1 MVQKTVQQ
9 IRHRIRT
16 HSINTL
22 QQQGIFCEYPQFTIH
37 HLKQQL
43 KFSLEEFTLIFFFP
57 RNILPSGLI
66 MYFMQRHPGHATR
79 ISGEEASFYYA
90 PFHFRLQRKIK
101 DKSIISE
108 SSH

>member
-1 MVQKTVQQ
+1 MSKSSLHCSSFQTVVK
-9 IRHRIRT
+9 ILT
-16 HSINTL
+16 G
-22 QQQGIFCEYPQFTIH
+22 GIYVN
-37 HLKQQL
+37 
-43 KFSLEEFTLIFFFP
+43 FFP
-57 RNILPSGLI
+57 HNIFPSGLI

-79 ISGEEASFYYA
+79 IRGESSFYYA